1 MILQRVSPVTH
12 SVANCLK
19 RVIVIVS
26 SVIFFQTPVSPINA
40 LGNKIASFFYLIIY
54 LCITLVETEHF
65 MCLLSFAGT
74 GIAISGVFL
83 YSRVNRIKPKTD

>member
-40 LGNKIASFFYLIIY
+40 LGNKIASCYLTIY